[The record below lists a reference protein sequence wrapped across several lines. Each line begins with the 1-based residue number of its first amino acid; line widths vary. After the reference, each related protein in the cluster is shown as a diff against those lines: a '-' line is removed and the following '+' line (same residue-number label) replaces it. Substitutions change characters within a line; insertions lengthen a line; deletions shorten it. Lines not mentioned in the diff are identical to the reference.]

1 MTKKDQ
7 NLDETDREE
16 NFVIADEYVPIQG
29 GIKQTNFSHSVRNQE
44 LQRIVKILLDHAG
57 MLSAVYN

>member
-16 NFVIADEYVPIQG
+16 NFVIADEYNLIQG
-29 GIKQTNFSHSVRNQE
+29 GIKQTNVGHSVKNQE
-44 LQRIVKILLDHAG
+44 LQRVVKIPRKLGQH
-57 MLSAVYN
+57 SY